1 MSELER
7 IAVLAEKVE
16 QLEKRDAEDRDEL
29 RKLKDA
35 GLTERVDHLE
45 RRGGE
50 DRDQIGKLKDAVGSL
65 RNFQAWIMAGIAIVG
80 AVLGKALD
88 PIIDK
93 VFK

>member
-7 IAVLAEKVE
+7 LAV
-16 QLEKRDAEDRDEL
+16 
-29 RKLKDA
+29 
-35 GLTERVDHLE
+35 LTERVDKL
-45 RRGGE
+45 E
-50 DRDQIGKLKDAVGSL
+50 DRAAEDRADIGKLKDAVGSL
-65 RNFQAWIMAGIAIVG
+65 RTFQAWIMAGIAIVG

>member
-29 RKLKDA
+29 R
-35 GLTERVDHLE
+35 
-45 RRGGE
+45 
-50 DRDQIGKLKDAVGSL
+50 KLKDAVGSL